1 MRMIEIVENKIS
13 PDFFSS
19 SLLDFTCGAFVSFE
33 GRVRNHNEGK
43 QVQQLFYECY
53 FPMAKKVMQE
63 ISEQAAQRW
72 EIKKSG
78 IVHRV
83 GEIPMGEIAVWIG
96 VSASHRG
103 EAFAACQF
111 VIDEIKRKVPIWKKE
126 TYVDRSEKWVACHH
140 A

>member
-1 MRMIEIVENKIS
+1 MIDIVENKIS
-13 PDFFSS
+13 PDFFPA
-19 SLLDFTCGAFVSFE
+19 SLLDLTCGGFVCFE

-43 QVQQLFYECY
+43 EVHRLFYECY

-72 EIKKSG
+72 EVKKIG

-83 GEIPMGEIAVWIG
+83 GEIPLGEIAVWIG

-103 EAFAACQF
+103 EAFAACQYM
-111 VIDEIKRKVPIWKKE
+111 IDEIKKRVPIWKKE
-126 TYVDRSEKWVACHH
+126 TYKDGSETWVACHP